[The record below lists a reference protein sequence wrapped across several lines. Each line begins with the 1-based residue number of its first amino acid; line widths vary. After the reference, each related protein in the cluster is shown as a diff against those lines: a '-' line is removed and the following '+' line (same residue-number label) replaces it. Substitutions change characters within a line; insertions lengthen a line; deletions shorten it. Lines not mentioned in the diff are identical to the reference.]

1 MMKDYG
7 CVVFL
12 IVLQSFCIVGVIG
25 ASPNINPSGIL
36 QKIDEIRSPNEDFS
50 LVARVS
56 SYSSNHP
63 PQTALYDI
71 RMQGREKTI
80 VRTLQPAN
88 ERGRVILMR
97 DNDYWFFF
105 PEVSQPL
112 HVASQERFLGDIANG
127 DIARINFFADYDAQ
141 FLREESSNEKKYYV
155 LELKA
160 KSSEVTYGKVILW
173 VEQKNF
179 WPLKAEFYGVSGRF
193 LKICS
198 YENYK
203 MLAGKM
209 RPSRLVLSDAVI
221 DGQYSVIEYDK
232 IDLGKIADKYFTRD
246 YLKKMVF

>member
-1 MMKDYG
+1 MKNGRY
-7 CVVFL
+7 VLFAIVF
-12 IVLQSFCIVGVIG
+12 QSFFFVGMVG
-25 ASPNINPSGIL
+25 ASSNINPSGIL

-56 SYSSNHP
+56 SFKSNHP

-112 HVASQERFLGDIANG
+112 HVASQERFLGDISNG
-127 DIARINFFADYDAQ
+127 DIARINFFADYDGQ

-160 KSSEVTYGKVILW
+160 KSSKVTYGKVILW

-232 IDLGKIADKYFTRD
+232 IEVGRIENKYFTRE
-246 YLKKMVF
+246 YLKKMVY

>member
-1 MMKDYG
+1 MRNCKRI
-7 CVVFL
+7 VFL
-12 IVLQSFCIVGVIG
+12 MSVQVFFLAGLAG
-25 ASPNINPSGIL
+25 ANPNINPDGIL
-36 QKIDEIRSPNEDFS
+36 RKIDEIRSPDEDFS

-56 SYSSNHP
+56 SYKSKHP

-71 RMQGREKTI
+71 RMQGRERTI

-97 DNDYWFFF
+97 DNEYWFFF

-127 DIARINFFADYDAQ
+127 DIARINFFADYDGQ

-160 KSSEVTYGKVILW
+160 KNSKVTYGKVILW
-173 VEQKNF
+173 VEQKTF
-179 WPLKAEFYGVSGRF
+179 WPLKAEFYAVSGRF
-193 LKICS
+193 LKVCS

-209 RPSRLVLSDAVI
+209 RPSRFVLTDAVVE
-221 DGQYSVIEYDK
+221 GQFSVIEYDK
-232 IDLGKIADKYFTRD
+232 IEVGKIADKYFSRD